1 MRLLNSLNQYQRLW
15 QPSAGRPQSVAVSE
29 LAERCFCSERHV
41 RTLLRQAQDA
51 GWLEW
56 RAQSGRGKRGQ
67 LRFLV
72 TPESLR
78 NTMIEQALETG
89 KQQDVLELA
98 QLAPGE
104 LRTLLQPFMGGQWQ
118 NDTPTLRIPYYRPLE
133 PLQPGFLP
141 GHAEQHLAG
150 QIFSGLTRF
159 DNNTQRPVGD
169 LAHHWEA
176 SADGLRWD
184 FYLRSTLHWHNGDA
198 VKASQ
203 LHQRLSMLLQQPA
216 LDKLFISVRHIEVTH
231 PQCLTFFLHRPDY
244 WLTHRLA
251 SYCSH
256 LAHPQFPQVG
266 TGPFR
271 LTQFTPEL
279 VRLESHDY
287 YHLRHPLLKAV
298 EYWITPP
305 LFEKDLGTSC
315 RHPVQI
321 TIGKPE
327 DLPMVSPVSS
337 GISLGFCYLTLRKS
351 ARLTLWQARKVIAI
365 IHQSGLLQ
373 TLEVGENLITA
384 SHALLPGWTIPQWE
398 VPVEVKLPETLTL
411 VYHLPVELHA
421 MAEQLRATLAA
432 EGCELKIIF
441 HNAKSWDDAASLTQA
456 DLMMGD
462 RLIGEAPEYTLEQ
475 WLRCDP
481 LWPHVFTASAYTHLQ
496 STLDAVQI
504 MPDEENRHNA
514 LKTVFN
520 QLMDDATLTPLFNYH
535 YRISAPPGVNGV
547 RLTPRGWFEFTE
559 AWLPAPS
566 Q

>member
-1 MRLLNSLNQYQRLW
+1 MRLLNRLNQYQRLW
-15 QPSAGRPQSVAVSE
+15 QPSAGKPQTVTVSE

-41 RTLLRQAQDA
+41 RTLLRQAQEA

-56 RAQSGRGKRGQ
+56 QAQSGRGKRGQ

-78 NTMIEQALETG
+78 NAMMEQALETG

-141 GHAEQHLAG
+141 GRAEQHLAG

-159 DNNTQRPVGD
+159 DNNTQRPIGD
-169 LAHHWEA
+169 LAHHWET

-198 VKASQ
+198 VKASH
-203 LHQRLSMLLQQPA
+203 LHQRLLMLLQLPA
-216 LDKLFISVRHIEVTH
+216 LDQLFISVKRIEVTH
-231 PQCLTFFLHRPDY
+231 PQCLTFFTSPRLLACAPAGELLQPSGASAIPPDRH
-244 WLTHRLA
+244 W
-251 SYCSH
+251 S
-256 LAHPQFPQVG
+256 
-266 TGPFR
+266 FR
-271 LTQFTPEL
+271 LTQFTVEL

-327 DLPMVSPVSS
+327 ELQRVSQVSS
-337 GISLGFCYLTLRKS
+337 GISLGF
-351 ARLTLWQARKVIAI
+351 AI
-365 IHQSGLLQ
+365 
-373 TLEVGENLITA
+373 
-384 SHALLPGWTIPQWE
+384 
-398 VPVEVKLPETLTL
+398 
-411 VYHLPVELHA
+411 
-421 MAEQLRATLAA
+421 
-432 EGCELKIIF
+432 
-441 HNAKSWDDAASLTQA
+441 
-456 DLMMGD
+456 
-462 RLIGEAPEYTLEQ
+462 
-475 WLRCDP
+475 
-481 LWPHVFTASAYTHLQ
+481 
-496 STLDAVQI
+496 
-504 MPDEENRHNA
+504 
-514 LKTVFN
+514 
-520 QLMDDATLTPLFNYH
+520 
-535 YRISAPPGVNGV
+535 
-547 RLTPRGWFEFTE
+547 
-559 AWLPAPS
+559 
-566 Q
+566 